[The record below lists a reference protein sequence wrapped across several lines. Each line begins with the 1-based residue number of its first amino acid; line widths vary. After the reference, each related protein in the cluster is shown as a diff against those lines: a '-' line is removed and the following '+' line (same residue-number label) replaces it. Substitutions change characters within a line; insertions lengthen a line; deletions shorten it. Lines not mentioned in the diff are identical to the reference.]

1 MILVSDWIFTEYVA
15 ACAEWPVWGLF
26 NGYFLDVLKIFFCSA
41 RGIHTDSDFAS
52 TMSDLTW
59 DSERI
64 VRSRPRLI
72 NAGPCVKTAV
82 WTVFLPHVLLINEA
96 KRTKISGEAQ
106 TSTGFFIEDIER
118 GGVVAIGGVARPL
131 PPRLVARLVG
141 VPQLPTVIA
150 ELCVAA
156 LAAAAQLGTLGAAVS
171 DHCIAG
177 EKQKGRMTARH

>member
-1 MILVSDWIFTEYVA
+1 
-15 ACAEWPVWGLF
+15 
-26 NGYFLDVLKIFFCSA
+26 
-41 RGIHTDSDFAS
+41 
-52 TMSDLTW
+52 MS
-59 DSERI
+59 SERI
-64 VRSRPRLI
+64 VRSRPPLI
-72 NAGPCVKTAV
+72 KAGPCVKTAV
-82 WTVFLPHVLLINEA
+82 RTVFLPHVLLTNEA
-96 KRTKISGEAQ
+96 ERLHSVTKISGEAQ